1 MASTLEFHSIRKTF
15 GATVALESFDLALE
29 PGELVSLLGP
39 SGCGKTTALRVAAGF
54 EQPDA
59 GRVAVGGA
67 DVVRVP
73 AHKRNMGMVFQ
84 SYSLFP
90 NLDVASNVAFGLRVR
105 KVSGP
110 DRTRRVEEA
119 LERVHLGA
127 MSKRYPHQLSGG
139 QQQRVALARALV
151 VEPAVLLLDEPL
163 SALDAKVRVGL
174 REEIRRLQLQ
184 LGMTT
189 LFVTHDQEEALS
201 ISDRIGVMSNGRLEQ
216 LGTPRAVY
224 GEPANAFVAR
234 FVGRI
239 NELPGRVVDGV
250 VEVAGVR
257 VDAPPPSGVS
267 TGTHVTVMS
276 RPEDVRV
283 KAVSNGDAPA
293 GALPGTVVSEHF
305 AGSSSLLRVRLDRL
319 DLLVDAQVNPGADP
333 LAPGDRV
340 AIELRPSKV
349 HVVAAAD

>member
-1 MASTLEFHSIRKTF
+1 MAATLEFHAVRKTF
-15 GATVALESFDLALE
+15 GSTVALESFDLALE

-59 GRVAVGGA
+59 GRVVIGGA

-73 AHKRNMGMVFQ
+73 AHKRNIGMVFQ

-105 KVSGP
+105 RVSG
-110 DRTRRVEEA
+110 DERDRRVGEA

-127 MSKRYPHQLSGG
+127 MAKRYPHQLSGG

-201 ISDRIGVMSNGRLEQ
+201 ISDRIGVMSDGRLEQ

-224 GEPANAFVAR
+224 AEPANAFVAR
-234 FVGRI
+234 FVGRL
-239 NELPGRVVDGV
+239 NELPGQVDGSAI
-250 VEVAGVR
+250 EVAGVR
-257 VDAPPPSGVS
+257 IEVAPPAGVASGA
-267 TGTHVTVMS
+267 GVTLMS

-283 KAVSNGDAPA
+283 RASSNGDATA

-319 DLLVDAQVNPGADP
+319 DLLVDAQVDPGGEP
-333 LAPGDRV
+333 LAAGDRV
-340 AIELRPSKV
+340 VVELRPAKV
-349 HVVAAAD
+349 RVVAAE